1 MHGGVYNEISQRG
14 KFLISNEKG
23 ENMVK
28 KTMVFITHDMDEAF
42 IMGDL
47 GLYYEGR
54 NGRSE
59 GNA

>member
-1 MHGGVYNEISQRG
+1 
-14 KFLISNEKG
+14 
-23 ENMVK
+23 MVK